1 MAAFG
6 GRVGAYKGSGDFRE
20 ARNRLW
26 QLALDPAHQDSLDI
40 YAAPSAV

>member
-6 GRVGAYKGSGDFRE
+6 GRVGAYKGGRAVRE
-20 ARNRLW
+20 AGNRLW
-26 QLALDPAHQDSLDI
+26 QLALDRAHQDSLDI